1 MKENLELKNSFRII
15 DSIHILKKW
24 ISEKS
29 KKNILKLTFFSIF
42 IGVLEVISLISVG
55 SIINLFNLTN
65 NIEIPF
71 FNQLNPNESIFIFTL
86 VFASYIN
93 IVSFMKIKTISFG
106 NFLSAGIGQ
115 EISIK
120 LLKNFLGHPL
130 LIHKSRES
138 TKVLNTFTI
147 HLTQTTKF
155 IFFVMQLIVNSLSTV
170 FILSFIVFKTPLLII
185 GIFFSISLVY
195 IYMAKIFKPK
205 NIKASKNAK
214 ISADNIS
221 CLVQGINSNIE
232 KYILEYKD
240 KNTIDTFAKYDKLLR
255 ISFAKSKN
263 YNVLPRYI
271 IESVAISTFLILS
284 TLSSLIFKID
294 NVTLIANLSVSLFGI
309 QKLLPSINLIY
320 QSWTQ
325 MNFCMPSVYAVRE
338 LILEN
343 SDNLR
348 IENSQISKRY
358 FKKSIE
364 IHNIAY
370 GYDKKNYI
378 INKFNLK
385 INKGERILIKGK
397 SGLGKTTLVNII
409 CSLIKP
415 SMGKIIIDGKVL
427 GKNIDYSLWRRQI
440 GLVKQK
446 TFLKNGKIIN
456 LILGE
461 NLDCE
466 LKRSIKKAKY
476 FAKLACIDDFI
487 ESLPNGYLHYIDED
501 GKSLSGGQMQ
511 RIAIANALSLNPA
524 LLILDESTT
533 GVDKETESKIFKN
546 LFDLSQITIITISHS
561 KNIEK
566 IFDRH
571 ITF

>member
-255 ISFAKSKN
+255 TSFAKSKN

>member
-1 MKENLELKNSFRII
+1 MNENLEIKNRFKLIEC
-15 DSIHILKKW
+15 IHILKIW
-24 ISEKS
+24 ISLKS

-42 IGVLEVISLISVG
+42 IGVLEVISLLSIG
-55 SIINLFNLTN
+55 PIINLFNSTN

-71 FNQLNPNESIFIFTL
+71 FNQLNTNESILISTL
-86 VFASYIN
+86 IFASYIN
-93 IVSFMKIKTISFG
+93 LVSFIKIKTISFG
-106 NFLSAGIGQ
+106 NFLSADIGQ
-115 EISIK
+115 EIGLK
-120 LLKNFLGHPL
+120 LLKNFLGQPL

-147 HLTQTTKF
+147 HLTQTAKF
-155 IFFVMQLIVNSLSTV
+155 IFFVMQLIVNSFSTV
-170 FILSFIVFKTPLLII
+170 FILSFIFFKTPLVIL

-195 IYMAKIFKPK
+195 IYLAKIFKPK

-214 ISADNIS
+214 VSADNIS
-221 CLVQGINSNIE
+221 SLVQGINLNIE

-240 KNTIDTFAKYDKLLR
+240 KNTIDTFANHDKLLR

-263 YNVLPRYI
+263 YTVLPRYI
-271 IESVAISTFLILS
+271 IESVAISTFIILS
-284 TLSSLIFKID
+284 MLSSLIFKID
-294 NVTLIANLSVSLFGI
+294 NLTLIANLSASLYGI
-309 QKLLPSINLIY
+309 QKLLPTINLIY

-338 LILEN
+338 LILES
-343 SDNLR
+343 SDTFR
-348 IENSQISKRY
+348 IENSQIDKRY
-358 FKKSIE
+358 FKKRIE
-364 IHNIAY
+364 INNISY
-370 GYDKKNYI
+370 SYDKR
-378 INKFNLK
+378 NKILNNFSLK

-397 SGLGKTTLVNII
+397 SGLGKTTLINII

-415 SMGKIIIDGKVL
+415 SIGKIIIDGKVL
-427 GKNIDYSLWRRQI
+427 GENIDYSVWRRQI

-461 NLDCE
+461 NLDSE
-466 LKRSIKKAKY
+466 IKRSIKKAKY

-487 ESLPNGYLHYIDED
+487 EGLPNGYLQYIDED

-524 LLILDESTT
+524 LLILDESTS

-546 LFDLSQITIITISHS
+546 LFDLNQITIITISHS

-571 ITF
+571 ITL

>member
-1 MKENLELKNSFRII
+1 
-15 DSIHILKKW
+15 
-24 ISEKS
+24 
-29 KKNILKLTFFSIF
+29 
-42 IGVLEVISLISVG
+42 
-55 SIINLFNLTN
+55 
-65 NIEIPF
+65 
-71 FNQLNPNESIFIFTL
+71 
-86 VFASYIN
+86 
-93 IVSFMKIKTISFG
+93 
-106 NFLSAGIGQ
+106 
-115 EISIK
+115 
-120 LLKNFLGHPL
+120 
-130 LIHKSRES
+130 
-138 TKVLNTFTI
+138 
-147 HLTQTTKF
+147 
-155 IFFVMQLIVNSLSTV
+155 
-170 FILSFIVFKTPLLII
+170 
-185 GIFFSISLVY
+185 
-195 IYMAKIFKPK
+195 
-205 NIKASKNAK
+205 
-214 ISADNIS
+214 
-221 CLVQGINSNIE
+221 
-232 KYILEYKD
+232 
-240 KNTIDTFAKYDKLLR
+240 
-255 ISFAKSKN
+255 
-263 YNVLPRYI
+263 
-271 IESVAISTFLILS
+271 
-284 TLSSLIFKID
+284 
-294 NVTLIANLSVSLFGI
+294 
-309 QKLLPSINLIY
+309 
-320 QSWTQ
+320 
-325 MNFCMPSVYAVRE
+325 MPSVYAVRE

>member
-255 ISFAKSKN
+255 TSFAKSKN

-348 IENSQISKRY
+348 IENSQMSKRY